1 MEGRRRREG
10 NAIRQLPYAGR
21 RAGKSCVVSGMADGT
36 YGCRDDLSEEPNAGN
51 PHVRICAGGGPQG
64 PSLPRPATLSHTSLS
79 DKQLPIVVTFL
90 CIFASRTGYPIH
102 AGNIVLPKHQTQL
115 RSMFLNMS
123 HTVQLKLQET
133 RLHPLEYATL
143 LRSLVC

>member
-1 MEGRRRREG
+1 MNADPTTTVAQRLALCPFGVLVGGTRE
-10 NAIRQLPYAGR
+10 RHL
-21 RAGKSCVVSGMADGT
+21 DGT
-36 YGCRDDLSEEPNAGN
+36 SFEPQKLPENAA
-51 PHVRICAGGGPQG
+51 PPTSRSVAKVCMLRWA
-64 PSLPRPATLSHTSLS
+64 ATLSHTSLS

-123 HTVQLKLQET
+123 HTVQLKLQEA
-133 RLHPLEYATL
+133 RFHPLEYATL